1 MYIYM
6 YMHIG
11 SSPVEASETVE
22 SLTLDCSALLLVEL
36 MMIEKRGW
44 QLWKCLSSRINLTSS
59 SSVQQVQ
66 SSTCSVNELSRNVLM
81 KLIGMALNRLSALT
95 PSSWAP
101 AEFGGNQVRSY
112 LFIQV
117 IFFF

>member
-1 MYIYM
+1 MCV
-6 YMHIG
+6 IG

-44 QLWKCLSSRINLTSS
+44 QLWKCLSSRINLTSSSSS

-101 AEFGGNQVRSY
+101 AEFGGNQVRPI
-112 LFIQV
+112 FIQV